1 MFFYEKIVVFNKIS
15 TFDNFTKA
23 PKNPIKTDALFCNI
37 FGFDVLI
44 YYFTTKILQNLSY
57 VQSSQFRIKIKYFQ
71 AKSFGIKSIFLKI
84 LKVGTIKQNLRLSN
98 QKED

>member
-15 TFDNFTKA
+15 TFDNLTKA

-44 YYFTTKILQNLSY
+44 YYFTTKILQN
-57 VQSSQFRIKIKYFQ
+57 RAMCK
-71 AKSFGIKSIFLKI
+71 A
-84 LKVGTIKQNLRLSN
+84 LKVLI
-98 QKED
+98 

>member
-44 YYFTTKILQNLSY
+44 YYFTTKILQN
-57 VQSSQFRIKIKYFQ
+57 RAMCK
-71 AKSFGIKSIFLKI
+71 ALKI
-84 LKVGTIKQNLRLSN
+84 ADTFLFYYYH
-98 QKED
+98 